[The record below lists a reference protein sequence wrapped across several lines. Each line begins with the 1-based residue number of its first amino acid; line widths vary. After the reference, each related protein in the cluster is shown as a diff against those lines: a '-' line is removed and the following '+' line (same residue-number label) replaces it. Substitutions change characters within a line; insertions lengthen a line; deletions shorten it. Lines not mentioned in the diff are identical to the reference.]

1 MNLPHGHPLH
11 SPDAD
16 PFDAAPA
23 LERRIASL
31 RQQRGWTLKE
41 AAEASGVSASTLSKI
56 ERGDL
61 SPTITTLQKIAGGF
75 DLDVIQLLAGQQE
88 SPRLLGRRSI
98 TRARTGSVHRS
109 PTCINEVMCHDLKHK
124 RMTPL
129 CTTVSARSVDDYSTW
144 PRTDAEIFLFVVKGT
159 LVVNS
164 RLYQPIELGEG
175 DAMYYDASTEH
186 IWTTKGPEDAVVLW
200 LISDQRA

>member
-1 MNLPHGHPLH
+1 MNLPQSHPLH
-11 SPDAD
+11 NPIAD
-16 PFDAAPA
+16 TFDGPPP

-31 RQQRGWTLKE
+31 RQERNWTLKDASE
-41 AAEASGVSASTLSKI
+41 ATGVSASTLSKI

-61 SPTITTLQKIAGGF
+61 SPTITTLQKIANGF
-75 DLDVIQLLAGQQE
+75 GLDVIQLLAGQQE
-88 SPRLLGRRSI
+88 VPRLVGRRSI
-98 TRARTGSVHRS
+98 TRARSGSVHRS

-129 CTTVSARSVDDYSTW
+129 CTTVSARSVSDYKTW

-164 RLYQPIELGEG
+164 RLYEPIELGEG

-186 IWTTKGPEDAVVLW
+186 IWTTQGPEDAVVLW
-200 LISDQRA
+200 LISDH

>member
-1 MNLPHGHPLH
+1 MNLPQPHPL
-11 SPDAD
+11 SD
-16 PFDAAPA
+16 PLAGQLEATPA
-23 LERRIASL
+23 LERKIASL

-41 AAEASGVSASTLSKI
+41 ASEASGVSASTLSKI

-61 SPTITTLQKIAGGF
+61 SPTITTLQKIASGF
-75 DLDVIQLLAGQQE
+75 GLDVIQLLSSEEQA
-88 SPRLLGRRSI
+88 PRLLGRRSI
-98 TRARTGSVHRS
+98 TRARAGSVHQSR
-109 PTCINEVMCHDLKHK
+109 TCINEVMCHDLKHK

-144 PRTDAEIFLFVVKGT
+144 PKTDAEIFLFVVKGT

-164 RLYQPIELGEG
+164 RLYEPIELGEG

-186 IWTTKGPEDAVVLW
+186 IWTTKGPQDAVVLW
-200 LISDQRA
+200 LISSP